1 MIHYLHT
8 IKKEFIELYKQQF
21 FYNTWDTELREV
33 NKIFNLLIDQY
44 ETSNTNSNNYN
55 TNNNSI

>member
-21 FYNTWDTELREV
+21 FYTIGDTELREV
-33 NKIFNLLIDQY
+33 NKIFNLLIDN
-44 ETSNTNSNNYN
+44 ENNNTNSNNYN
-55 TNNNSI
+55 TNNNSV